1 MAIDE
6 FEIMTRAKRGL
17 VMVRELKAHPH
28 RIAGFLLANEQDTV
42 VITSEKQMTEKI
54 NVNELRMNDRYSNGS
69 FFMDESESGK
79 VIGIGKLLMEPVKLT
94 INASEASSKQ

>member
-1 MAIDE
+1 
-6 FEIMTRAKRGL
+6 
-17 VMVRELKAHPH
+17 
-28 RIAGFLLANEQDTV
+28 
-42 VITSEKQMTEKI
+42 
-54 NVNELRMNDRYSNGS
+54 MNDRYSNGS